1 MFKAE
6 GITRPRVLHIVGDS
20 KFGGGS
26 IIVLRLAEMARHEGY
41 AVDVLTTDEVF
52 AKVLREHGIGVVNL
66 DVIWRD
72 INPLSDLAGLLR
84 LAHYLRRN
92 RYDLVHTH
100 TSKAGFVGRLAAKL
114 ARVPRIIHTVHGF
127 AFHEES
133 SAKAL
138 FAYSTLERL
147 AARACHRLV
156 TVSEFHRAWALQL
169 GIGSAGKLI
178 AIPNGIP
185 ADRVATD
192 KTVDEIRSE
201 LGIHKG
207 TLMLLCAGRLAE
219 QKGIEYLLEAMR
231 QVAKSLRID
240 FKLVLAG
247 TGPLLPELMRL
258 TSTLE
263 IEEHV
268 RFLGFRTDVGNLLAA
283 SDIAVLPSL
292 HEGLSIA
299 LLEAMAAGKPII
311 TTTNGSNREATH
323 GGECAILVP
332 AKDSEALAKAIT
344 NLALNPPLASV
355 KALRAREI
363 FQKHYAEER
372 MLEGYRSLYEELFDC
387 EGERVNERRMV
398 THQEVCQ

>member
-1 MFKAE
+1 MFKTE
-6 GITRPRVLHIVGDS
+6 GITQPRVLHIVGDS

-52 AKVLREHGIGVVNL
+52 AKVLREHDIGVVNL

-114 ARVPRIIHTVHGF
+114 ARVPRIVHTVHGF

-156 TVSEFHRAWALQL
+156 TVSEFHRAWALRL

-219 QKGIEYLLEAMR
+219 QKGIEYLLEALS
-231 QVAKSLRID
+231 QVAKSQRAD

-247 TGPLLPELMRL
+247 RGPLLPELMRL

-263 IEEHV
+263 IEEHI

-311 TTTNGSNREATH
+311 TTTIGSNREATH

-332 AKDSEALAKAIT
+332 PKNSEALAQAIID
-344 NLALNPPLASV
+344 LALNPPLASV

-372 MLEGYRSLYEELFDC
+372 MLEGYRALYEELFDC
-387 EGERVNERRMV
+387 EGERVNERRMA